1 MFREMR
7 RNKQSLP
14 KEECIEILKK
24 GTSGVLALSGDDG
37 YPYAV
42 PISYVLVGSRLCFHS
57 ARNGHKIEAIRKNEK
72 ASFCVI
78 AQDQIVPEK
87 YTTCYKSVI
96 AFGRIRILENET
108 DARKA
113 AEALAVKY
121 YPEDT
126 EENRQ
131 ETISREWN
139 ALYMIELSI
148 EHLSGKQCIELVRA

>member
-1 MFREMR
+1 M
-7 RNKQSLP
+7 
-14 KEECIEILKK
+14 
-24 GTSGVLALSGDDG
+24 
-37 YPYAV
+37 
-42 PISYVLVGSRLCFHS
+42 
-57 ARNGHKIEAIRKNEK
+57 
-72 ASFCVI
+72 I